1 MRADYQVPTPTAR
14 RLQIYAFDPSLEL
27 DLDRALINRSTIT
40 VDWEEGLEPGPA
52 GQYLEVVDVDGPS
65 GLKYPPVQLDEP
77 RLLAQD
83 GLPPSEGNPQFH
95 QQMVYAVAMRTIA
108 NFELALGRTVQ
119 WSAKQTGSR
128 YEEEFVPRLKIHP
141 HALREENAYYSPESK
156 ALLFG
161 YFDATNTDPRV
172 CLPGGRV
179 FTCLSHDIIAHETT
193 HAILDGLHRRLLY
206 PTNRDVLAFHEAF
219 ADLVAIFQHFTL
231 PGVLEHEIAKTRG
244 DLQTENLLAK
254 LAVQFGTATGRGDAL
269 RDALGQ
275 EMRENADG
283 RRWERK
289 KPNPD
294 RIKNTT
300 EPHARGALFVAAAFD
315 AFLTIYQAQAA
326 DLLRLAERRDRDS
339 GCRSV
344 APGSGGPPGKGGA

>member
-1 MRADYQVPTPTAR
+1 
-14 RLQIYAFDPSLEL
+14 
-27 DLDRALINRSTIT
+27 
-40 VDWEEGLEPGPA
+40 
-52 GQYLEVVDVDGPS
+52 
-65 GLKYPPVQLDEP
+65 
-77 RLLAQD
+77 
-83 GLPPSEGNPQFH
+83 
-95 QQMVYAVAMRTIA
+95 MVYAVAMRTIA
-108 NFELALGRTVQ
+108 NFEVALGRTVQ
-119 WSAKQTGSR
+119 WSARQTGSR

-161 YFDATNTDPRV
+161 YFDTTNTDSRV

-206 PTNRDVLAFHEAF
+206 PTNCDVLAFHEAF

-275 EMRENADG
+275 EQRENAEG

-289 KPNPD
+289 KPDPD
-294 RIKNTT
+294 RIKYTT
-300 EPHARGALFVAAAFD
+300 SPTPAVRCLSRLRSMPFSRFTRPRQPICCGWLAGGTGILAAGALHP
-315 AFLTIYQAQAA
+315 
-326 DLLRLAERRDRDS
+326 DLVRRLAREAREIAQRLLAVFIRRS
-339 GCRSV
+339 TTCR
-344 APGSGGPPGKGGA
+344 PLM